1 MASFENHVLQAKS
14 NLNFLLL
21 INKSSQDFWDWQV
34 TTCFY
39 IAVHTVN
46 AHIAKVG
53 NLHYQTHEA
62 VKHAINPHSVLS
74 ICKVEQNIYLDYVK
88 LEGLS
93 RRSRYLC
100 NETASQNPDIAHI
113 TFDRHLAKAIK
124 LLDRIL
130 VYFND
135 KYTLGLKKNS
145 VACVD
150 LKKSP
155 LSLFIID

>member
-1 MASFENHVLQAKS
+1 LASFENHLKQAKS
-14 NLNFLLL
+14 NINFLLH
-21 INKSSQDFWDWQV
+21 INQTSQNFWDWQV

-46 AHIAKVG
+46 AHIAKVA

-74 ICKVEQNIYLDYVK
+74 LCKIDENIYLDYAK

-100 NETASQNPDIAHI
+100 NESTKQDPDMAHI

-124 LLDRIL
+124 LLDRLL
-130 VYFND
+130 VYFNSKYALELD
-135 KYTLGLKKNS
+135 KIVLN
-145 VACVD
+145 CVD
-150 LKKSP
+150 LKNTP
-155 LSLFIID
+155 LILFSIK